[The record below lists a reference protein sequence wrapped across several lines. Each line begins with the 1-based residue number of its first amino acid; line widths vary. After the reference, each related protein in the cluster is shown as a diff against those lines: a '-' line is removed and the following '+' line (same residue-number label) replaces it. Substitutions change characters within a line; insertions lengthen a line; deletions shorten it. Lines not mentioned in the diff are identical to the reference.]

1 MTAEIDISPGG
12 PYDLIFRQEPKQG
25 VRTMKVILQENVDN
39 LGYVG
44 DILDV
49 ADGYARNFLLPRKK
63 AMEANP
69 RNVKAL
75 EHAKRVTGHKAKQV
89 QEGQKGLAEK
99 LSGVSLTFEV
109 QTGKDDKLFG
119 SVTSKD
125 IEEKLLAEGFE
136 VDRRKIQMPHPLK
149 ELGSSKVGIKLFR
162 EITAEISVTLV
173 KQGGDEPVVEA
184 AGGDATD
191 TSEPTQSPEPTNDS
205 SESTEPQE

>member
-1 MTAEIDISPGG
+1 
-12 PYDLIFRQEPKQG
+12 
-25 VRTMKVILQENVDN
+25 MKVILQENVDN

-49 ADGYARNFLLPRKK
+49 ANGYARNYLLPRKK
-63 AMEANP
+63 AAEANT

-89 QEGQKGLAEK
+89 EESQKGLAEK

-109 QTGKDDKLFG
+109 QTGKDGKLFG

-125 IEEKLLAEGFE
+125 IEAKLIAEGFE

-149 ELGSSKVGIKLFR
+149 ELGSSKVTIKLFR
-162 EITAEISVTLV
+162 EIAAEISVTLV
-173 KQGGDEPVVEA
+173 KQGGEDAKAEA
-184 AGGDATD
+184 AGGDPSDASAPEDGENTAPEE
-191 TSEPTQSPEPTNDS
+191 TETQE
-205 SESTEPQE
+205 

>member
-1 MTAEIDISPGG
+1 MAAKIDISTGR
-12 PYDLIFRQEPKQG
+12 PYDLLFRQEPKQG
-25 VRTMKVILQENVDN
+25 VRTMKVILQENVEN

-49 ADGYARNFLLPRKK
+49 ANGYARNYLLPRNK
-63 AMEANP
+63 AAEANP

-89 QEGQKGLAEK
+89 EESQKGLAEK

-109 QTGKDDKLFG
+109 QTGKDGKLFG

-125 IEEKLLAEGFE
+125 IEAKLIAEGFE

-149 ELGSSKVGIKLFR
+149 ELGSSKVTIKLFR
-162 EITAEISVTLV
+162 EIAAEISVTLV
-173 KQGGDEPVVEA
+173 KQGGEHA
-184 AGGDATD
+184 AADGDATES
-191 TSEPTQSPEPTNDS
+191 SEPADSVDTDISEETETQE
-205 SESTEPQE
+205 